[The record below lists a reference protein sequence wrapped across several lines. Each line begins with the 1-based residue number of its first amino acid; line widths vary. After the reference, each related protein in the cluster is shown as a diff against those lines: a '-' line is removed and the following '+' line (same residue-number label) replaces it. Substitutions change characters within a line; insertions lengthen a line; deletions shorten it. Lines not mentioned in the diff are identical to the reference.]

1 MFQRTPLT
9 GGWTSLNKNPSMKSW
24 WRFVMKILPQMKH
37 MMTRPNQVPQG
48 VPVWVTMLESEI
60 GALASLG
67 VLINDHSVVI
77 SLLTH
82 QLS

>member
-1 MFQRTPLT
+1 
-9 GGWTSLNKNPSMKSW
+9 
-24 WRFVMKILPQMKH
+24 MKILPQMKH

-60 GALASLG
+60 GALVSFG
-67 VLINDHSVVI
+67 VHINEHSVII
-77 SLLTH
+77 SLFTH